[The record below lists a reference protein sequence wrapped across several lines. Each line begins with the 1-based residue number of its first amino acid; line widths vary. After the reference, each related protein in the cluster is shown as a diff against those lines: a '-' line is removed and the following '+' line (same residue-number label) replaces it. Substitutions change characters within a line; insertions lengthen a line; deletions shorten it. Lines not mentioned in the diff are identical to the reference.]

1 MDARPDKEEME
12 EAIENFLSRLE
23 KQEQR
28 GFKEKQEQRGS
39 FATSRLRTYRRG
51 HRPPQ
56 EGVCSAMTIRRS
68 VKPIPVNACVL
79 LGYPHI
85 SLHLHGISCD
95 ILMYCMHWQSGAAH
109 VWMHRV
115 GVRGLQGSYEGKMLP
130 FQDARAHLSRNESS
144 GKK

>member
-1 MDARPDKEEME
+1 
-12 EAIENFLSRLE
+12 
-23 KQEQR
+23 
-28 GFKEKQEQRGS
+28 
-39 FATSRLRTYRRG
+39 
-51 HRPPQ
+51 
-56 EGVCSAMTIRRS
+56 MTIRRS

-130 FQDARAHLSRNESS
+130 FQDAQAHLSWRESA
-144 GKK
+144 GEKKDELGYPLFLSFQSQSERDNLFNLNQKGIT